1 MRGDVGRECH
11 LGVGVLFVE
20 ERHGSRDRYGYLAR
34 RIVLLFDDGTLTFSK
49 KLSPPVRFGDRLLP
63 RTCRSLTPQNRPALT
78 AKMVDVSRVLN
89 TFWFIFFSLS
99 VIADLNLVPGLSG
112 VLRAVA
118 KRGKD
123 DGASTGQKQTPWW
136 LRLTVPHGWFTH
148 FYVVGVLWNAVALFH
163 SLVEC
168 AWAGSDPSVVGAAAA
183 SCLFQLHVTRRLY
196 ESAFVSIH
204 RKGGRMHLVGYLL
217 GIFYYLCV
225 PLTIAHPLARASIV
239 GSIAEMYRRGGW
251 NRLRW
256 LLAPLDPNKLAAATD
271 GAAFIPRLVFTAGGR
286 SGAGALISGFC
297 VVGGVYAWAVG
308 NTHQHRYHRTLASLR
323 RGGDASIRKKDRKK
337 DPAAKEYGVPR
348 GGWFEYVS
356 CPHYAAEVLLYCGL
370 CLVVCGS
377 GFGGGGRVLGQPG
390 FGPAAALK

>member
-1 MRGDVGRECH
+1 
-11 LGVGVLFVE
+11 
-20 ERHGSRDRYGYLAR
+20 
-34 RIVLLFDDGTLTFSK
+34 
-49 KLSPPVRFGDRLLP
+49 
-63 RTCRSLTPQNRPALT
+63 
-78 AKMVDVSRVLN
+78 MVDVSRVLN

-256 LLAPLDPNKLAAATD
+256 LLAPLDPNKLAAAVD
-271 GAAFIPRLVFTAGGR
+271 GAVSSRGSCSPR
-286 SGAGALISGFC
+286 
-297 VVGGVYAWAVG
+297 
-308 NTHQHRYHRTLASLR
+308 
-323 RGGDASIRKKDRKK
+323 
-337 DPAAKEYGVPR
+337 AA
-348 GGWFEYVS
+348 
-356 CPHYAAEVLLYCGL
+356 
-370 CLVVCGS
+370 
-377 GFGGGGRVLGQPG
+377 GRVR
-390 FGPAAALK
+390 AR